1 MSQFER
7 IFGIHRLL
15 KLGRAPSI
23 QALIEKF
30 EVSRASI
37 RRDLQYMSDRLG
49 APIRFDRLARGY
61 RYVETPGEPP
71 YELPGLW
78 LSADEIHALLLMDE
92 LLGQL
97 QTGLLREPLRP
108 LRKRLKALLEEIPGD
123 IASRIRLMSAGSR
136 TVPPAAFRLVTGAL
150 SKRARLEFS
159 YLSRY
164 RNESM
169 RRIVS
174 PQKLIYYRSNWYL
187 DAWCHARNDLRS
199 FAIDAIRDVRVQDE
213 KAIEVDP
220 ATLDGH
226 IGAGYG
232 IFAGPA
238 KHTARLRFRPEAA
251 VYVRGEQWHPGQTMQ
266 DEEGGFLRLDVPYAH
281 PQEILMDVMRHG
293 QNVEVLAPASLRSAA
308 AEAHRKA
315 AQQYEAVRRAPS
327 VARTPAS

>member
-7 IFGIHRLL
+7 IFGIHRQL

-23 QALIEKF
+23 KALMEKF

-37 RRDLQYMSDRLG
+37 RRDLQYMEDRLG
-49 APIRFDRLARGY
+49 APIRFDRLAHGY

-78 LSADEIHALLLMDE
+78 LSADEVHALLLMDE

-108 LRKRLKALLEEIPGD
+108 LQKRLKALLDEIPGD
-123 IASRIRLMSAGSR
+123 IASRIRLLAAGSR
-136 TVPPAAFRLVTGAL
+136 AVQPSAFRVVTGAL
-150 SKRARLEFS
+150 IKRTRLEFS

-169 RRIVS
+169 RRSVS
-174 PQKLIYYRSNWYL
+174 PQKLIYYRANWYL
-187 DAWCHARNDLRS
+187 DAWCHVRNDLRS
-199 FAIDAIRDVRVQDE
+199 FAVDAIQGPRILDE
-213 KAIEVDP
+213 KAVDVDA
-220 ATLDGH
+220 ATLETH
-226 IGAGYG
+226 IGGGYG

-251 VYVRGEQWHPGQTMQ
+251 VYVRGEQWHPNQKMQ
-266 DEEGGFLRLDVPYAH
+266 DEEGGGLLLEVPYAH
-281 PQEILMDVMRHG
+281 PQEILMDVLRHG
-293 QNVEVLAPASLRSAA
+293 PNVEVVAPASLRTAA
-308 AEAHRKA
+308 AESHRKA